1 MMTIKEVNEKV
12 NKASW
17 ETPACELEQLKV
29 DILKKCN
36 DLGLFIGVVK
46 NENL

>member
-1 MMTIKEVNEKV
+1 MISLKEINDKV

-29 DILKKCN
+29 DILKKMN
-36 DLGLFIGVVK
+36 DNIEVVK
-46 NENL
+46 NDNL